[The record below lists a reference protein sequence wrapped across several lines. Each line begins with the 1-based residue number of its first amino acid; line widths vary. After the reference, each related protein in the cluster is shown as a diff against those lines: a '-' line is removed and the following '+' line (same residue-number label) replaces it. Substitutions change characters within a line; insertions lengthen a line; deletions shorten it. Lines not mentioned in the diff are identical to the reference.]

1 MKKIFKKYSSFEEA
15 EKDKIEE
22 YKSMTASEK
31 LNELIHLLNIQNKNE
46 LQQGL
51 QRVCRIIKLK

>member
-31 LNELIHLLNIQNKNE
+31 LNELIHLLNIQHKNE